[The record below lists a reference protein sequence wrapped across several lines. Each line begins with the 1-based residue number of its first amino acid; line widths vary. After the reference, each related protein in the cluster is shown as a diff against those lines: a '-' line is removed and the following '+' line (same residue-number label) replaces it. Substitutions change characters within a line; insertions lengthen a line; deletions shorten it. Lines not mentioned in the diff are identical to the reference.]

1 LAAVYTL
8 NMLQKVLFG
17 NTNALTGKA
26 VDIDWHQKVI
36 LSIIVVAIFM
46 IGVYSAPVLELT
58 QGTTDTILK
67 EADVRALFKQN

>member
-1 LAAVYTL
+1 
-8 NMLQKVLFG
+8 LFG
-17 NTNALTGKA
+17 NTNALTGKT

-58 QGTTDTILK
+58 QDTTNTILK
-67 EADVRALFKQN
+67 ETDIRLLFKKD